1 MILKIKEKIKFGKT
15 LENREYL
22 LTIQNANA
30 NIKFEIYFILELQ
43 AERNKFLKMMRKRKE
58 KV

>member
-1 MILKIKEKIKFGKT
+1 MILKIKEKIKFEKT